1 MSDPITIEVPDDDVP
16 RMVASL
22 REQATRSRA
31 LALACEQLANDM
43 ESQVNQRKSDEKST
57 S

>member
-16 RMVASL
+16 RMIASL

-43 ESQVNQRKSDEKST
+43 EAQMNERRNDEQT
-57 S
+57 TG

>member
-1 MSDPITIEVPDDDVP
+1 MSEPITIEVPDDDVP
-16 RMVASL
+16 RMIASL

-43 ESQVNQRKSDEKST
+43 EAQMNERRNDEQT
-57 S
+57 T